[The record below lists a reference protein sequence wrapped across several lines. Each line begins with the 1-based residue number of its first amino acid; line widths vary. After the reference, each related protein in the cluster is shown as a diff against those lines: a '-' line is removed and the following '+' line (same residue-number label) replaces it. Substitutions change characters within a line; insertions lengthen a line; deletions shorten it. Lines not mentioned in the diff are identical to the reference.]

1 MPITNFSW
9 FDQLKDTTI
18 NFEKY
23 IETFS
28 TATYTI
34 EFRNE
39 QPVIATVANLFE
51 KLDLVNDFK
60 ERGTSFIRYNIKEGE
75 LPEDVANT
83 VYDSIDFWWV
93 VLIFNGITNPLTQ
106 WPMRDE
112 AIHYLADNLLTIENK
127 YSRDTY
133 YDLLFEQNEK
143 LRVIDV
149 LNPEQLNDLIFQYE
163 DNIATDGSTSSVNL
177 NKQFTIIL

>member
-1 MPITNFSW
+1 MTITNFSW
-9 FDQLKDTTI
+9 LDQLKDTTI

-28 TATYTI
+28 TAEYTI

-39 QPVIATVANLFE
+39 QPVTATVANLFE
-51 KLDLVNDFK
+51 KLDLVSDFK
-60 ERGTSFIRYNIKEGE
+60 EQGTAFFRYNIREGE
-75 LPEDVANT
+75 LPEDVAIS
-83 VYDSIDFWWV
+83 VYDSRDFWWV
-93 VLIFNGITNPLTQ
+93 IMIFNNITDPLTQ

-112 AIHYLADNLLTIENK
+112 AIHYLADDLSTIENK

-143 LRVIDV
+143 LRAVDV
-149 LNPEQLNDLIFQYE
+149 LNPDQLNELIFQYE
-163 DNIATDGSTSSVNL
+163 DNIATDGSTSAVSL

>member
-1 MPITNFSW
+1 MVNINFNW
-9 FDQLKDTTI
+9 LDQLKDTTI
-18 NFEKY
+18 DFSKY

-51 KLDLVNDFK
+51 KLDLLDDFK
-60 ERGTSFIRYNIKEGE
+60 ERGTSFFRYNIGEGE
-75 LPEDVANT
+75 LPEDVAKN
-83 VYDSIDFWWV
+83 VYDSEDFWWV
-93 VLIFNGITNPLTQ
+93 VLIFNGITDPLTQ

-112 AIHYLADNLLTIENK
+112 AIHYLSDNLATIENK

-133 YDLLFEQNEK
+133 YELLFEQNEK
-143 LRVIDV
+143 LRAIDV
-149 LNPEQLNDLIFQYE
+149 LKSLQLDDLIFQYE
-163 DNIATDGSTSSVNL
+163 ENIATDGSTSAVSL

>member
-1 MPITNFSW
+1 MTIKNFSW
-9 FDQLKDTTI
+9 LDQLQDTTI

-28 TATYTI
+28 TDDYTI
-34 EFRNE
+34 KFRNE

-51 KLDLVNDFK
+51 KLDLVADFK
-60 ERGTSFIRYNIKEGE
+60 ERGTAFFRYNIQEGE
-75 LPEDVANT
+75 LPEDVALN
-83 VYDSIDFWWV
+83 VYDSEDFWWV
-93 VLIFNGITNPLTQ
+93 ALIFNGITDPLTQ

-112 AIHYLADNLLTIENK
+112 ALHYLADELITIENK
-127 YSRDTY
+127 YNRDTY

-143 LRVIDV
+143 LRSIEV
-149 LNPEQLNDLIFQYE
+149 LKPEQLPDLIFQYQ
-163 DNIATDGSTSSVNL
+163 DNIATEGSTSEVNL